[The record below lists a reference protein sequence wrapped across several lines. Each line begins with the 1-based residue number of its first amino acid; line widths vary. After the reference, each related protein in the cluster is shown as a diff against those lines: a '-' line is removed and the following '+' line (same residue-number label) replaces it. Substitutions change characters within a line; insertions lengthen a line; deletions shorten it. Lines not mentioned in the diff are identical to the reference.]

1 MIEIVTEF
9 FKNAESN
16 KILMAILGGG
26 IFWQLMA
33 NLRDILS
40 AIWGAILSCISF
52 TVNSV
57 SVGDYDKPVLRYK
70 IEKLLSSSKVLWER
84 HSEIQPSSSCYT
96 ENKLMNVAF
105 GRSYRWM
112 WGHLM
117 VLERTYST
125 QSTKVVVNISA
136 RVFFAKR
143 KKFLNRLMDEV
154 EKCSLN
160 TCSDTLVVNMGDG
173 IMNERTKRKVSS
185 IYSND
190 DVAERLFSDVK
201 TFMESRETYIKSNSP
216 YKFVGLLS
224 GTPGSGKTSTILAL
238 ASELNMGVR
247 FINMDKA
254 DFESIARIM
263 TYNNEEGERNIIVME
278 DIDCLSMNVDDKR
291 SIPSLDDGD
300 YIPINDD
307 DSPII
312 AEKKASYNRKHTSIM
327 DFKATT
333 LSLSSILNLLD
344 GLATPEGAIVF
355 MTTNNPEKLDKALL
369 RDGRVDCRYEFTNF
383 NKATANR
390 MIFDYLGFTIDNIG
404 GGIVP
409 ASLQRDILKVSIG
422 RMSREALVD
431 KYSTSAQ
438 PPVDFKTEI

>member
-1 MIEIVTEF
+1 MIETITEF

-26 IFWQLMA
+26 IFWQVMA
-33 NLRDILS
+33 NIRDILG

-57 SVGDYDKPVLRYK
+57 SVGDYDRPILRYK

-84 HSEIQPSSSCYT
+84 HSEIQPSSSCYN
-96 ENKLMNVAF
+96 ESRLMNVAF

-112 WGHLM
+112 WGHFM

-125 QSTKVVVNISA
+125 QSTKMVVNISA
-136 RVFFAKR
+136 RIFFARR
-143 KKFLNRLMDEV
+143 KKFIEKLMEEV

-160 TCSDTLVVNMGDG
+160 TYNNTLVVNMGDG
-173 IMNERTKRKVSS
+173 IMNERTKRKISS
-185 IYSND
+185 VYTNTDI
-190 DVAERLFSDVK
+190 AEKLYSDVK
-201 TFMESRETYIKSNSP
+201 TFMDSRETYIKSNSP

-224 GTPGSGKTSTILAL
+224 GTPGSGKSSTILAL

-247 FINMDKA
+247 FVNMDKA
-254 DFESIARIM
+254 DFETIARIM
-263 TYNNEEGERNIIVME
+263 THNNDENERNIVVME

-291 SIPSLDDGD
+291 VLPPSTSPNYL
-300 YIPINDD
+300 PLEDD
-307 DSPII
+307 DDPETMKFKI
-312 AEKKASYNRKHTSIM
+312 EHNRASIM

-355 MTTNNPEKLDKALL
+355 MTTNNPDKLDKALL

-383 NKATANR
+383 NKDTANR
-390 MIFDYLGFTIDNIG
+390 MIFDYLGFRIDNIKD
-404 GGIVP
+404 GIVP
-409 ASLQRDILKVSIG
+409 SSLQRDILKVSIG
-422 RMSREALVD
+422 RMSKEALVD
-431 KYSTSAQ
+431 KYSEGAVELAS
-438 PPVDFKTEI
+438 